1 MPLHTY
7 IYIYIYMCVCVCVCV
22 YIIYIF
28 IYTYMYVYI
37 FIYNVLI
44 TQSALASERNSVV
57 VCSNPTQTNFLELLL
72 KILQC

>member
-1 MPLHTY
+1 MHVFTY
-7 IYIYIYMCVCVCVCV
+7 ICLYVYTYILYIYLYIYMYVH
-22 YIIYIF
+22 IF
-28 IYTYMYVYI
+28 IYI
-37 FIYNVLI
+37 VLI

>member
-1 MPLHTY
+1 MPLY
-7 IYIYIYMCVCVCVCV
+7 IYICVCIC
-22 YIIYIF
+22 IICIF
-28 IYTYMYVYI
+28 IYIYMYVYI

-57 VCSNPTQTNFLELLL
+57 VCSNPTKTNFLELLL